1 MNSYILLMAA
11 IFLFVLHVS
20 LYIHSLPLIQIS
32 EIKEATHV
40 HDLRLLRTLNLKRNP
55 VQVTSHNLHSI
66 VTTVNMT
73 FTHDLPQPNL
83 HCNQKYGSRIL
94 NWNTK
99 AQ

>member
-55 VQVTSHNLHSI
+55 VQVTSHNLHSS
-66 VTTVNMT
+66 TTSQSGLT
-73 FTHDLPQPNL
+73 SPAFFTAIFQNGAWLSQGM
-83 HCNQKYGSRIL
+83 C
-94 NWNTK
+94 T
-99 AQ
+99 